1 MDEQKVI
8 NDAIRTVLDM
18 LEPINHYPYHNI
30 NHTLDVYNRAA
41 YLCDRELV
49 NQDEKNDI
57 LLAAL
62 FHDTGFARRYEANEA
77 IGAEIA

>member
-1 MDEQKVI
+1 
-8 NDAIRTVLDM
+8 
-18 LEPINHYPYHNI
+18 
-30 NHTLDVYNRAA
+30 
-41 YLCDRELV
+41 V